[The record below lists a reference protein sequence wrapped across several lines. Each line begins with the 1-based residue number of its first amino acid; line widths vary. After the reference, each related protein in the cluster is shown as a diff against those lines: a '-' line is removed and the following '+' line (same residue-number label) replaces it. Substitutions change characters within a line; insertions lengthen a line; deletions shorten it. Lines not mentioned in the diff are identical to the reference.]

1 MTNTTSKSK
10 SVKKASAVDATV
22 MNPYIKRI
30 NTMVDELHLAQR
42 KTLDLAINL
51 GGAMVE
57 AKAVCM
63 KELGHGHWEKWADK
77 NIHYKKAQRNR
88 LMKLASNQKLLPRK
102 TTKAGKQ
109 LSIADA
115 LTAINTKIAEVKQK
129 EAEEE
134 GDKKPVVQEQDKRK
148 DRGKLT
154 INQRLRKQANDL
166 RTEIERCAEACLEI
180 DQETMSAL
188 QAVRGAVNALEALR
202 NKAVLDKAA

>member
-1 MTNTTSKSK
+1 MTNTTSK
-10 SVKKASAVDATV
+10 SVKKASAVDTTI
-22 MNPYIKRI
+22 MIPYIKRI
-30 NTMVDELHLAQR
+30 NTMVDEFHLAQR

-57 AKAVCM
+57 AKTVCM

-88 LMKLASNQKLLPRK
+88 LMKLANNQKLLPRK

-115 LTAINTKIAEVKQK
+115 LTAINTKIADAKQK
-129 EAEEE
+129 EAEEAGE
-134 GDKKPVVQEQDKRK
+134 KKPVVQVHDKRK
-148 DRGKLT
+148 DKGRLT

-166 RTEIERCAEACLEI
+166 RTEIERCAEYCLEL
-180 DQETMSAL
+180 DQDTMSAL
-188 QAVRGAVNALEALR
+188 QAVRGAVNALESLR
-202 NKAVLDKAA
+202 NKAVLEKAA